1 MQQARL
7 TERRRA
13 PFLSATGALFAI
25 ATILQVSTTYSTQAA
40 AQAGP
45 APRSTTAQAPA
56 TEQLRDRAPIGHRQ
70 PRVQDLPPAARR
82 DESHSLSATPGE
94 RGVDSK
100 LQICREC

>member
-1 MQQARL
+1 MQHARL

-13 PFLSATGALFAI
+13 PSLSATGALFAI

-45 APRSTTAQAPA
+45 APSSSSVTAPA
-56 TEQLRDRAPIGHRQ
+56 SEQLRDRAPIGSRQ

-82 DESHSLSATPGE
+82 YERQLGATPE
-94 RGVDSK
+94 QRGLDSK